1 MKNSRLVYSTETGRV
16 HDKKKLA
23 TIQGDE
29 AISIFLEKKGRRG
42 RGVTIITGFNQTQTD
57 LKALAKTLKKKCSSG
72 GTVKNNSI
80 EIQGEHAQL
89 LNENLVKLGYKTR
102 LGNC

>member
-16 HDKKKLA
+16 REKKKLENV
-23 TIQGDE
+23 QGDD
-29 AISIFLEKKGRRG
+29 ALSIFLEKKGRRG
-42 RGVTIITGFNQTQTD
+42 RGVTVITGFNKTPTD

-80 EIQGEHAQL
+80 EIQGEHAKL
-89 LNENLVKLGYKTR
+89 LNENLTKLGYKTR